1 VCTAIKDE
9 PQLARTHTWTGRLV
23 AVISDGSAVLG
34 LGDIGPAASLPV
46 MEGKCALF
54 KSFSGLNAIPIVL
67 DTNDTDEI
75 VETIVRM
82 APTFGAINL
91 EDISAPRCFEIE
103 DRVKEAL
110 DIPVMHDD
118 QHGTAIVVLAALT
131 NALRVVKKSFESVRV
146 VVSGAGAAGVA
157 VVKILADAGV
167 KDIVV
172 LDSKGVVESGRSDLS
187 ETKQFLAE
195 STNPRGISGGIGE

>member
-1 VCTAIKDE
+1 
-9 PQLARTHTWTGRLV
+9 PQDTRPARCLELEARV
-23 AVISDGSAVLG
+23 
-34 LGDIGPAASLPV
+34 
-46 MEGKCALF
+46 
-54 KSFSGLNAIPIVL
+54 
-67 DTNDTDEI
+67 ND
-75 VETIVRM
+75 
-82 APTFGAINL
+82 
-91 EDISAPRCFEIE
+91 
-103 DRVKEAL
+103 AL
-110 DIPVMHDD
+110 DIPALHDG

-195 STNPRGISGGIGE
+195 STNPRGFSGGIGEALDGADAFIDVSGGT